1 MHPTANSVA
10 FMRETC
16 INSAARRG
24 SAQAFRHLSKYLR
37 KELFMIKRKILILLI
52 LATFASSAFAQKER
66 RVLIQ
71 TRLEPL
77 IEKTMRESRIPGFAI
92 GIVEN
97 GKVIYAKG
105 FGVAKLG
112 DDKPITSKSLFHM
125 GSVTKPF
132 VATAIM
138 QLVERGKINLDARVT
153 KYLPYFRL
161 KDERFAAITVRQL
174 LGHTS
179 GMPDVENDAGYHWDK
194 PEYDDGALERYVR
207 SLSNLSLISA
217 PGEKF
222 QYSNIAFEV
231 LGDVIAKVSGESF
244 ESYVR
249 RNILK
254 PLGMKHS
261 TLLIREA
268 NRKLLTT
275 PHVQGE
281 SGVTV
286 SKVFPYNRAH
296 APSSTLYSNID
307 DMNRWAMTNLNR
319 GELNGKR
326 ILKASSYDLLWKPQA
341 VVETV
346 RKAGLGWFLSQRNG
360 HQLLT
365 HLGADV
371 GFNSLIVLAP
381 DNSISIVAMSNFS
394 PNKNHYV
401 RDIVFAAIDMMLSEN
416 R

>member
-1 MHPTANSVA
+1 V
-10 FMRETC
+10 
-16 INSAARRG
+16 
-24 SAQAFRHLSKYLR
+24 
-37 KELFMIKRKILILLI
+37 
-52 LATFASSAFAQKER
+52 
-66 RVLIQ
+66 
-71 TRLEPL
+71 
-77 IEKTMRESRIPGFAI
+77 
-92 GIVEN
+92 
-97 GKVIYAKG
+97 
-105 FGVAKLG
+105 KLG

-125 GSVTKPF
+125 ASVTKPF
-132 VATAIM
+132 AAAAIM
-138 QLVERGKINLDARVT
+138 QLVERSKISLDARVT
-153 KYLPYFRL
+153 EYLPYFRM
-161 KDERFAAITVRQL
+161 KDERFAAITVRQM

-179 GMPDVENDAGYHWDK
+179 GMPDVEDEGYHWDK

-244 ESYVR
+244 ESYVQ

-261 TLLIREA
+261 TLLKSEA
-268 NRKLLTT
+268 NQKLLTT

-281 SGVTV
+281 LGVTV

-326 ILKASSYDLLWKPQA
+326 ILKASSCDLLWKPQA
-341 VVETV
+341 NVETG

-360 HQLLT
+360 HRLLT

-371 GFNSLIVLAP
+371 GFNSLIVLVP

-394 PNKNHYV
+394 PNENHYV
-401 RDIVFAAIDMMLSEN
+401 RDIVFAAIDLMLSEK

>member
-1 MHPTANSVA
+1 LWFSLKLNAPTLLFGLFRFPQV
-10 FMRETC
+10 
-16 INSAARRG
+16 ISAV
-24 SAQAFRHLSKYLR
+24 RHLPKHLP
-37 KELFMIKRKILILLI
+37 KKKFMTKRLILVL
-52 LATFASSAFAQKER
+52 LLFAAFAPAAFAQKDR
-66 RVLIQ
+66 RIL
-71 TRLEPL
+71 TKSRLEPL
-77 IEKTMRESRIPGFAI
+77 IEKTIRENKIPGFAI

-125 GSVTKPF
+125 ASVTKPF

-153 KYLPYFRL
+153 EYLPYFRM

-174 LGHTS
+174 LGHMS
-179 GMPDVENDAGYHWDK
+179 GMPDIEDDKDYNWDK

-207 SLSNLSLISA
+207 SLSNLSLIAA
-217 PGEKF
+217 PSEKF

-231 LGDVIAKVSGESF
+231 LGDVIAKASGESF
-244 ESYVR
+244 ESYVQ
-249 RNILK
+249 RNIFK

-261 TLLIREA
+261 TLLNREA
-268 NRKLLTT
+268 NQKLLTT
-275 PHVQGE
+275 PHIQIE

-307 DMNRWAMTNLNR
+307 DMNRWAMANLNR

-326 ILKASSYDLLWKPQA
+326 ILKATSYDLLWTPQA
-341 VVETV
+341 DVEAG
-346 RKAGLGWFLSQRNG
+346 RKAGLGWFLTERNG

-365 HLGADV
+365 HLGGDV

-381 DNSISIVAMSNFS
+381 DDSISIVAMSNYS
-394 PNKNHYV
+394 PNENHYV
-401 RDIVFAAIDMMLSEN
+401 RDIVFAAIDLLLSEK

>member
-1 MHPTANSVA
+1 MT
-10 FMRETC
+10 
-16 INSAARRG
+16 
-24 SAQAFRHLSKYLR
+24 
-37 KELFMIKRKILILLI
+37 KRIIQILLI
-52 LATFASSAFAQKER
+52 LMTFAPAAFAQKER

-77 IEKTMRESRIPGFAI
+77 IEKTMRENHVPGFAI

-112 DDKPITSKSLFHM
+112 DDKPITPQSLFHM
-125 GSVTKPF
+125 ASVTKTF

-153 KYLPYFRL
+153 EYLPYFRM
-161 KDERFAAITVRQL
+161 KDERFAAITVRQM
-174 LGHTS
+174 LGHIS
-179 GMPDVENDAGYHWDK
+179 GMPDVEGDDYGWDK

-207 SLSNLSLISA
+207 SLSNLFLIAA
-217 PGEKF
+217 PGEKYR
-222 QYSNIAFEV
+222 YSNIAFEV
-231 LGDVIAKVSGESF
+231 LGDVIAKVSGMSF
-244 ESYVR
+244 ESYVQ

-268 NRKLLTT
+268 NRKLLTS
-275 PHVQGE
+275 PHVPGE
-281 SGVTV
+281 SGVIV

-307 DMNRWAMTNLNR
+307 DMNHWAMANLNR

-341 VVETV
+341 D
-346 RKAGLGWFLSQRNG
+346 AGTIGKVGLSWFLQQKNG
-360 HQLLT
+360 HQLVF
-365 HLGADV
+365 HGGGDV
-371 GFNSLIVLAP
+371 GFISKIVLAP
-381 DNSISIVAMSNFS
+381 DDLFSVVVMSNFS
-394 PNKNHYV
+394 PATSKFRN
-401 RDIVFAAIDMMLSEN
+401 DIVDAAIDLMLGEKK
-416 R
+416 

>member
-1 MHPTANSVA
+1 M
-10 FMRETC
+10 MKC
-16 INSAARRG
+16 I
-24 SAQAFRHLSKYLR
+24 
-37 KELFMIKRKILILLI
+37 ILILLI
-52 LATFASSAFAQKER
+52 LTFAPAVFAQKER

-77 IEKTMRESRIPGFAI
+77 IEKTMRENRMPGFAI

-112 DDKPITSKSLFHM
+112 ENKPITTQSIFHM
-125 GSVTKPF
+125 ASVTKPF

-153 KYLPYFRL
+153 EYLPYFRM
-161 KDERFAAITVRQL
+161 KDERFATITVRQML
-174 LGHTS
+174 SHTS
-179 GMPDVENDAGYHWDK
+179 GMPDVEDYNWDK

-207 SLSNLSLISA
+207 NLSGLSLISA

-244 ESYVR
+244 ESYVQ

-261 TLLIREA
+261 TLLIREV
-268 NRKLLTT
+268 NQKLLVA
-275 PHVQGE
+275 PHVQDKD
-281 SGVTV
+281 SKVIV
-286 SKVFPYNRAH
+286 SKVFPYNRPH
-296 APSSTLYSNID
+296 APSSNLYSNID
-307 DMNRWAMTNLNR
+307 DMNRWAMANLNR

-326 ILKASSYDLLWKPQA
+326 ILKASSYDLLWRPQ
-341 VVETV
+341 VDVEED
-346 RKAGLGWFLSQRNG
+346 RKVGLSWFSRRHNG
-360 HQLLT
+360 HWLVYHT
-365 HLGADV
+365 GSDT
-371 GFNSLIVLAP
+371 GFMSFIFLAP
-381 DNSISIVAMSNFS
+381 DDSISIVAMSNILPS
-394 PNKNHYV
+394 NIMLTWNSL
-401 RDIVFAAIDMMLSEN
+401 RDFFLAVTDMMLSEEK
-416 R
+416 